1 MNYDAWLE
9 QPYHEQARLAQEQEE
24 QEFDRWK
31 FSKRETW
38 QVEMRH
44 MANLLNII
52 AGTLDGPSNRLME
65 KLSDAEIEDYLADLK
80 SLVEEMA
87 DE

>member
-1 MNYDAWLE
+1 
-9 QPYHEQARLAQEQEE
+9 
-24 QEFDRWK
+24 
-31 FSKRETW
+31 
-38 QVEMRH
+38 

-52 AGTLDGPSNRLME
+52 ANTLDGPSNRLME

-80 SLVEEMA
+80 SLVEEMS